1 MTELEGLD
9 RDISGLKE
17 LLRVAWKHLANPLL
31 TPFER
36 REVRNQ
42 IKQCS
47 AELRGYLQTLEA
59 ERRDSR
65 GARRSELWQTEA
77 AASPRRLVG
86 LGLKVK
92 H

>member
-31 TPFER
+31 APFER

-47 AELRGYLQTLEA
+47 SELRGYLQTLEA
-59 ERRDSR
+59 ERRGSQTQSLGEHGGRSFGKPKLRLLR
-65 GARRSELWQTEA
+65 G
-77 AASPRRLVG
+77 G
-86 LGLKVK
+86 L
-92 H
+92 

>member
-31 TPFER
+31 APFER

-47 AELRGYLQTLEA
+47 SELRG
-59 ERRDSR
+59 
-65 GARRSELWQTEA
+65 
-77 AASPRRLVG
+77 
-86 LGLKVK
+86 
-92 H
+92 

>member
-1 MTELEGLD
+1 MTKLEGLD

-59 ERRDSR
+59 ERRRSQTQSLEEHGGRSFGKPKLRLLR
-65 GARRSELWQTEA
+65 G
-77 AASPRRLVG
+77 G
-86 LGLKVK
+86 LSGSG
-92 H
+92 

>member
-31 TPFER
+31 APFER

-59 ERRDSR
+59 ERRGSR
-65 GARRSELWQTEA
+65 TQSLEEHGGRSFGKPKL
-77 AASPRRLVG
+77 RLLRGG
-86 LGLKVK
+86 L
-92 H
+92 

>member
-1 MTELEGLD
+1 MTELEGLG

-59 ERRDSR
+59 ERRGSR
-65 GARRSELWQTEA
+65 GARRSELWQTA
-77 AASPRRLVG
+77 
-86 LGLKVK
+86 
-92 H
+92 